1 MSHTAS
7 TLADALR
14 SEWTKL
20 RTLRSTVWT
29 VLVTIALGVGF
40 AALLSLAGAR
50 KYAALAPADRPSF
63 DPAATS
69 LAGHIMAQLAIA
81 VLGVLIITSEYAT
94 GMIGTSL
101 TVVPRRGRLLA
112 AKAMVLTAVALVVG
126 EIIGFGSFFVGQA
139 VLAGQDVPYAGL
151 GEPHVL
157 RAVIGAGLYLAVI
170 GLLGVAVGA
179 LVRATAGELAI
190 MVAVTLL
197 VPVFVTAL
205 PDSWAHAVGRFW
217 PTMAGNQIMTTL
229 PGAHVL
235 TPWAGFGL
243 LCAAVAL
250 VLAVAFSTFWTR
262 DA

>member
-1 MSHTAS
+1 MSHTAT

-40 AALLSLAGAR
+40 GALLSLAGAR
-50 KYAALAPADRPSF
+50 NYAELAPADRPSF
-63 DPAATS
+63 DPTATS
-69 LAGHIMAQLAIA
+69 LAGHILAQLAIA
-81 VLGVLIITSEYAT
+81 VLGVLIVTSEYAT

-112 AKAMVLTAVALVVG
+112 AKAVVLTAVALVVG

-139 VLAGQDVPYAGL
+139 VLAAQHTPHVGL

-157 RAVIGAGLYLAVI
+157 RAVIGAGLYLAVM
-170 GLLGVAVGA
+170 GLLGVAVGT
-179 LVRATAGELAI
+179 LVRATAGALAI

-197 VPVFVTAL
+197 VPAFIPAL
-205 PDSWAHAVGRFW
+205 PDSWAHVVGRFW
-217 PTMAGNQIMTTL
+217 PTMAGNQIMTVL
-229 PGAHVL
+229 PDPHVL
-235 TPWAGFGL
+235 APWAGFGL
-243 LCAAVAL
+243 LCATVAL
-250 VLAVAFSTFWTR
+250 VLAVALHVFRTR